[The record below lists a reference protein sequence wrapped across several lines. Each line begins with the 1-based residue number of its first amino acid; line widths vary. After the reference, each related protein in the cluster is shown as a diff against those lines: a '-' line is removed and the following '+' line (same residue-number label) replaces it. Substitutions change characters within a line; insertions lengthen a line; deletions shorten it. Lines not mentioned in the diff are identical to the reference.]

1 MKKSYKKINTLGQ
14 ILMLVLVFLCGINVT
29 YAYFTAQAKAEG
41 ELTFYNLN
49 INFYYKKTGASDS
62 TQTNKTEF
70 EIIPNSN
77 EGVLRGKEFKFKVDE
92 GGTLVDLDQISLG
105 SSTDSCPAFIRVK
118 VIARKVNPLGEND
131 WSYDTTDQTDYGN
144 YIDLTYSTAN
154 ITKVTKQNTNY
165 YFFKNKITTNEILSL
180 ATGATISTSAPV
192 ELTKCNLKITIVF
205 EAVQANYDAAVA
217 TFGEDGVLTNW
228 KSQN

>member
-41 ELTFYNLN
+41 NLTFYNLD
-49 INFYYKKTGASDS
+49 INFYYKKNGVTDL

-77 EGVLRGKEFKFKVDE
+77 EEVLRGKEFKFAVNE
-92 GGTLVDLDQISLG
+92 GGTLVDLDQISLA
-105 SSTDSCPAFIRVK
+105 SSTDSCPAFVRVRA
-118 VIARKVNPLGEND
+118 VARKMTKLGDD
-131 WSYDTTDQTDYGN
+131 WTYDTEDQTDYGN

-154 ITKVTKQNTNY
+154 ITKETKQNTNY
-165 YFFKNKITTNEILSL
+165 YFFKNKMIPDDILSL

-192 ELTKCNLKITIVF
+192 ELTNCNLKITIVF
-205 EAVQANYDAAVA
+205 EAVQANYAAAVA
-217 TFGEDGVLTNW
+217 TFGADGVLTNW